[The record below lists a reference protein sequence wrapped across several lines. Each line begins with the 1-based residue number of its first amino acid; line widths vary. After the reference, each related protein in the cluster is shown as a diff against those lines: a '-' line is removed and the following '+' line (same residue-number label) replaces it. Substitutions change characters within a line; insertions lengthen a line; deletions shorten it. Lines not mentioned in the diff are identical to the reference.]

1 MERAREIVDGYA
13 PLKVTLRQVMYR
25 LAAEGVLPHTP
36 PMYRRLSAQLAQA
49 RREGRFPDLIDTVR
63 EVHVPPAWP
72 DADAFVHEMPDWFR
86 LDRTAGREHALYV
99 AAEKDTCGSS

>member
-1 MERAREIVDGYA
+1 MDRAREIVDGYA

-36 PMYRRLSAQLAQA
+36 PMYRRLSSQLAQA

-72 DADAFVHEMPDWFR
+72 DADAFVAEVPAWFC
-86 LDRTAGREHALYV
+86 RTARRARSRPC
-99 AAEKDTCGSS
+99 TSPRRRTPCGSS